1 MTPLEGAE
9 LAFAA
14 HAQFPAEAVRTKS
27 AIKWRGFKKCR
38 YKESLMSDSIIAV
51 EHVFKSV
58 TDSTG
63 TLDILRDI
71 DFVLSARETVAIVG
85 ASGSGK
91 STLLSIIAGLDTPS
105 RGTVRLAGQDLFAI
119 DEDARAALRAE
130 KVGFVF
136 QSFQLMG
143 NLTALEN
150 VMLPLEL
157 AGRRDARAAAT
168 EMLARVGLSERLGH
182 YPKVLSGGEQQRVA
196 LARAF
201 VVKPALL
208 LADEPTGSLD
218 FATGEKIMTLMFDLN
233 RELGTTLVLVT
244 HARGIATQCARC
256 ITIEAGRVQ
265 DTSTGV

>member
-1 MTPLEGAE
+1 MATRAGLVKSDLKFSDKADMFEPAVNGLSD
-9 LAFAA
+9 AA
-14 HAQFPAEAVRTKS
+14 AASTNS
-27 AIKWRGFKKCR
+27 
-38 YKESLMSDSIIAV
+38 SIISV

-63 TLDILRDI
+63 TLTILRDI
-71 DFVLSARETVAIVG
+71 HFTLAARETAAIVG

-105 RGTVRLAGQDLFAI
+105 QGTVRLAGQDLFALS
-119 DEDARAALRAE
+119 EDDRAALRAQ

-143 NLTALEN
+143 NLNALEN

-157 AGRRDARAAAT
+157 AGVKSARAQAT
-168 EMLARVGLSERLGH
+168 EMLKRVGLGERLGH

-201 VVKPALL
+201 VVQPALL

-218 FATGEKIMTLMFDLN
+218 FATGETVMSLMFELN
-233 RELGTTLVLVT
+233 KELGTTLVMVT
-244 HARGIATQCARC
+244 HDRSIAARC
-256 ITIEAGRVQ
+256 ERRITLEAGQIVA
-265 DTSTGV
+265 S

>member
-1 MTPLEGAE
+1 MPNLSG
-9 LAFAA
+9 
-14 HAQFPAEAVRTKS
+14 S
-27 AIKWRGFKKCR
+27 AIV
-38 YKESLMSDSIIAV
+38 SV
-51 EHVFKSV
+51 EHLYKSV

-71 DFVLSARETVAIVG
+71 DFSLAPRETAAIVG

-91 STLLSIIAGLDTPS
+91 STLLSIIAGLDTPT
-105 RGTVRLAGQDLFAI
+105 RGTVLLDGQDLFALG
-119 DEDARAALRAE
+119 EDDRAALRAQ
-130 KVGFVF
+130 KAGFVF

-143 NLTALEN
+143 NLSALEN

-157 AGRRDARAAAT
+157 AGRRDSRRAAT
-168 EMLARVGLSERLGH
+168 EMLERVGLSQRLGH

-201 VVKPALL
+201 VVQPAVL

-218 FATGEKIMTLMFDLN
+218 FATGETIMALMFDLN

-244 HARGIATQCARC
+244 HDRGIADRC
-256 ITIEAGRVQ
+256 ERRISIEAGQMAAV
-265 DTSTGV
+265 